1 MKIDRRK
8 FLVNSA
14 TLTALTSILPTHLAL
29 AFEQEVSSNSLA
41 KDPRRPQFHLL
52 PARNWMN
59 DPNGPIFW
67 NGNYH
72 MFFQYNPNAAVWG
85 DMHWAHAISPDKL
98 HWKHLPVALAPTP
111 GGPDADGCFSGT
123 AVVNKGVPT
132 FIYTGV
138 QKSSEEEA
146 TLRDGHNDF
155 RETQLYATS
164 ADPELKSWTKRPT
177 PVIAKPP
184 VGMQVTGFRD
194 PSPWLQDGVWYMVVG
209 SGIKD
214 KGGVVLLYKSADLQT
229 WEYQHILTSHDAKTG
244 TKGTIANPVD
254 SGDMW
259 ECPDF
264 FQLGDKHV
272 LIYSTQGK
280 VFWETG
286 DLDKKEMLFH
296 PQQSGML
303 DYGSFYAPKT
313 QLDKSGNRIL
323 WGWIQETRPEA
334 EFSTAGWAGL
344 MSLPRIL
351 TLGPDGRLKIT
362 ADSVVE
368 KLRKHEQKLHFTP
381 VAAVKPAPHPAAGNT
396 AAAASAESSKSAA
409 AGQLLSSQ
417 RLKDA
422 CGEIL
427 LNIHPSKEPFSLD
440 LLTPGIPVA
449 PAKAHADPAEAE
461 DDPSADPQTPA
472 GAIADQPS
480 LISIRYSQANAK
492 ELVVDQQRMP
502 IDLTAGEP
510 LELRFY
516 IDGSVIELFVN
527 NQITCTKRFYYPGQT
542 APEIAVSFT
551 GNPADVTRLSL
562 WQLSPI
568 SKDRLTT

>member
-1 MKIDRRK
+1 MKINRRK
-8 FLVNSA
+8 FLSTTATTAA
-14 TLTALTSILPTHLAL
+14 TLAALNSVLPAHLAQ
-29 AFEQEVSSNSLA
+29 AFEEAAKPSPAFLAPASLAPASLA
-41 KDPRRPQFHLL
+41 KDPRRPQYHLL

-67 NGNYH
+67 KGHYH
-72 MFFQYNPNAAVWG
+72 MFFQYNPNAAIWG
-85 DMHWAHAISPDKL
+85 DMHWAHAISPDML
-98 HWKHLPVALAPTP
+98 HWKHLPIALAPTP

-123 AVVNKGVPT
+123 AVVNNGVPT

-138 QKSSEEEA
+138 QKSETDA
-146 TLRDGHNDF
+146 TLHDGKNSL

-164 ADPELKSWTKRPT
+164 SDPELRTWTKRAT
-177 PVIAKPP
+177 PVIATPP
-184 VGMQVTGFRD
+184 PGMEVTGFRD
-194 PSPWLQDGVWYMVVG
+194 PSPWLQDGTWYMAVG
-209 SGIKD
+209 SGIKG
-214 KGGVVLLYKSADLQT
+214 KGGAVLLYKSADLQT
-229 WEYQHILTSHDAKTG
+229 WEYQHILTSHDARTG
-244 TKGTIANPVD
+244 TKNTLSNPVD

-264 FQLGDKHV
+264 FPLGDKHV

-286 DLDKKEMLFH
+286 ELDKKEMLFH

-323 WGWIQETRPEA
+323 WGWIQEARPEA
-334 EFSTAGWAGL
+334 EYSASGWAGL
-344 MSLPRIL
+344 MSLPRVL
-351 TLGPDGRLKIT
+351 TLGPDSRLKVTVAPI
-362 ADSVVE
+362 AE
-368 KLRKHEQKLHFTP
+368 KLRQHEQKLHFP
-381 VAAVKPAPHPAAGNT
+381 SSANSQGAAT
-396 AAAASAESSKSAA
+396 
-409 AGQLLSSQ
+409 GQQLSSQ
-417 RLKDA
+417 RLKNA

-427 LNIHPSKEPFSLD
+427 LNIHPGKEPFSLD
-440 LLTPGIPVA
+440 LLIPGIPVA
-449 PAKAHADPAEAE
+449 PAKTHADPAEAQE
-461 DDPSADPQTPA
+461 DPSTAPETSA

-480 LISIRYSQANAK
+480 LLSIRYSHANAK

-502 IDLTAGEP
+502 INLAAGEP

-527 NQITCTKRFYYPGQT
+527 NQTTCTKRFYYPGPT
-542 APEIAVSFT
+542 APEIALSFT
-551 GNPADVTRLSL
+551 GNTADVARLSL